1 MEGIRRTISGMTDP
15 IAERQ
20 ITTLV
25 NVLKLEAKR
34 GFNNSAVVDGGL
46 DAMLRN
52 LGRISGRIRN
62 LPPMNGRRYAMLSP
76 EERRAWATA
85 AYRGLHGN
93 RSHKSRSGPVV
104 ARPESPA
111 KDRSHSTTKDRSKPV
126 AKPAVGLDAP
136 IASLRFL
143 HRSAR
148 QAFETLGLQTLRD
161 VLWHFPLR
169 MIDYT
174 QQSNIIDLVAGDE
187 ATVVGDVVSADVN
200 RFGGGN
206 GYARVRIRDG
216 TGSLSITWFN
226 MPYMAT
232 RWQSGDRIVAS
243 GKVSEYQGRPTM
255 ENPEYDDVTRG
266 GRNNE
271 RGFVHAGALV
281 PVYPLSAGLNQRT
294 VRNGV
299 MQCLEKGLR
308 FIEEPLSDDV
318 LDEHQLMKLSDAI
331 EVMHRPL
338 SDRQR
343 WVATRRLAF
352 DEFLYNQIAAIRRRT
367 RWRSSV
373 AAMQLTP
380 DRELVEEFVSS
391 LGFELTSDQRE
402 SVETIL
408 SDIGSGYPMARLLQ
422 GEVGSGKTVVAIAA
436 MLSASG
442 ANGMQ
447 SAMMAPTEVLA
458 EQHFI
463 GMLEQLR
470 CQHALSVHGPVYESS
485 LHQVE
490 SRDRNLRVGLLTG
503 SLTPREKRTMHEM
516 CADGEVDLVVGTH
529 ALLSEGVDFENLA
542 LVVVDEQQRFGTEQ
556 RAVLTNRT
564 RCPHMLT
571 MSATPIPRTL
581 HMTMYGEMELST
593 LRAMPHGRKDIAT
606 RWVRMPFEIAEA
618 YATIRRE
625 VSAGR
630 QAFVVCPLIDPS
642 ENVSGASAVEEYE
655 RLRRDEFS
663 DLNVGLLH
671 GRMSLGEKQAVME
684 SFREREIDVLV
695 ATPVIEVGVDIPNAT
710 VMMIMTAEHFGM
722 SQLHQIRGRVGRGEH
737 KSVCVLVSD
746 AETEI
751 AQARLQAVV
760 ENSDGFELAQKDL
773 ELRGPGRNLAEV
785 QSGWSGWRFA
795 RFDDLELLGKARSVA
810 EQILEE
816 DFDLREP
823 KHRALRREA
832 VRMIG
837 SAVSRFS

>member
-1 MEGIRRTISGMTDP
+1 MNDP
-15 IAERQ
+15 VSERQ
-20 ITTLV
+20 TTTLI
-25 NVLKLEAKR
+25 NVLKLEAKH
-34 GFNNSAVVDGGL
+34 GFNNSAVVGGGL

-52 LGRISGRIRN
+52 LGRIAGRVQN
-62 LPPMNGRRYAMLSP
+62 LPPMDGRRYALLSP

-85 AYRGLHGN
+85 AYRTLN
-93 RSHKSRSGPVV
+93 PTRPRADRTDTPTAASESRSEDQRSR
-104 ARPESPA
+104 AKRERPRSP
-111 KDRSHSTTKDRSKPV
+111 

-136 IASLRFL
+136 VASLRFL
-143 HRSAR
+143 HQSAR
-148 QAFETLGLQTLRD
+148 NAFETLGLATLRD

-174 QQSNIIDLVAGDE
+174 KESNVVDLVAGEE
-187 ATVVGDVVSADVN
+187 ATVVGDVISADVH
-200 RFGGGN
+200 RFGGRN
-206 GYARVRIRDG
+206 GSARVRVKDG
-216 TGSLSITWFN
+216 TGALSITWFN
-226 MPYMAT
+226 MPYMAS
-232 RWQSGDRIVAS
+232 RWQSGDRIVVS
-243 GKVSEYQGRPTM
+243 GKVGEYNGRPTM
-255 ENPEYDDVTRG
+255 ENPEYDDITRG
-266 GRNNE
+266 GRENQ
-271 RGFVHAGALV
+271 RGFVHAGAIV

-299 MQCLEKGLR
+299 LQCLDKGLR

-318 LDEHQLMKLSDAI
+318 LAEHRLMKLSDAI
-331 EVMHRPL
+331 EGMHRPL
-338 SDRQR
+338 SERQR
-343 WVATRRLAF
+343 WDSMRRLAF

-373 AAMQLTP
+373 AAVQIEP
-380 DRELVEEFVSS
+380 DRELVSDFISS
-391 LGFELTSDQRE
+391 LGFELTADQLG
-402 SVETIL
+402 SVDTIL
-408 SDIGSGYPMARLLQ
+408 SDVGSGYPMARLLQ

-442 ANGMQ
+442 ANGAQ

-463 GMLEQLR
+463 GILEQLK
-470 CQHALSVHGPVYESS
+470 CQHALSLHGPVYESP
-485 LHQVE
+485 LHRIK

-503 SLTPREKRTMHEM
+503 SLTPREKRTMHSM

-529 ALLSEGVDFENLA
+529 ALLSEGVDFDELA

-564 RCPHMLT
+564 PRPHLLS

-593 LRAMPHGRKDIAT
+593 LRVMPHGRKDIETCWAQT
-606 RWVRMPFEIAEA
+606 AFEVSEA
-618 YATIRRE
+618 YATIRSE
-625 VSAGR
+625 VEMGR

-642 ENVSGASAVEEYE
+642 ESVAGASAVLEYE
-655 RLRRDEFS
+655 RLKRDEFP

-671 GRMSLGEKQAVME
+671 GRMNLAEKQSEME
-684 SFREREIDVLV
+684 SFRNREIDVLV

-737 KSVCVLVSD
+737 PGVCILVAD
-746 AETEI
+746 ADGDV

-760 ENSDGFELAQKDL
+760 DSSDGFELARRDL
-773 ELRGPGRNLAEV
+773 EIRGPGRNLAEV

-795 RFDDLELLGKARSVA
+795 RFDDLELLGKARGVA
-810 EQILEE
+810 EGILDA
-816 DFDLREP
+816 DFDLKRPEN
-823 KHRALRREA
+823 RVLRREA
-832 VRMIG
+832 IRTIG
-837 SAVSRFS
+837 GAVSRFS

>member
-1 MEGIRRTISGMTDP
+1 MTDP

-52 LGRISGRIRN
+52 LGRIAGRVRN
-62 LPPMNGRRYAMLSP
+62 LSPMDGRRYAVLSP
-76 EERRAWATA
+76 EERRAWAAA
-85 AYRGLHGN
+85 AYHGLHGN
-93 RSHKSRSGPVV
+93 RSHKSRSAAVV
-104 ARPESPA
+104 SRPEPLAKNRSP
-111 KDRSHSTTKDRSKPV
+111 KTTKDQPNPV
-126 AKPAVGLDAP
+126 AKPPVGLEAP
-136 IASLRFL
+136 VASLRFL

-174 QQSNIIDLVAGDE
+174 QQSNIIDLVAGEE
-187 ATVVGDVVSADVN
+187 ATVVGDVISSDVS
-200 RFGGGN
+200 RFAGRN
-206 GYARVRIRDG
+206 GLARVRIKDG
-216 TGSLSITWFN
+216 TGALSITWFN

-232 RWQSGDRIVAS
+232 RWQSGDRIVVS

-271 RGFVHAGALV
+271 RGLVHAGALV

-299 MQCLEKGLR
+299 MQCLDKGLR
-308 FIEEPLSDDV
+308 FVEEPLSDEV
-318 LDEHQLMKLSDAI
+318 LADHRLMGLSQAI

-343 WVATRRLAF
+343 WGAIRRLAF

-373 AAMQLTP
+373 AGVQLIP
-380 DRELVEEFVSS
+380 DRGLVDEFVSS

-463 GMLEQLR
+463 GVLEQLG

-485 LHQVE
+485 LHRVE

-503 SLTPREKRTMHEM
+503 SLTPREKRTMHAM

-542 LVVVDEQQRFGTEQ
+542 MVVVDEQQRFGTEQ
-556 RAVLTNRT
+556 RAVLTSRSP
-564 RCPHMLT
+564 RPHMLA

-593 LRAMPHGRKDIAT
+593 LRAMPHGRKDIET
-606 RWVRMPFEIAEA
+606 RWAQRPFEIAEA
-618 YATIRRE
+618 YTTIRSE

-642 ENVSGASAVEEYE
+642 ENVGGASTVEEHE
-655 RLRRDEFS
+655 RLRRDEFP

-671 GRMSLGEKQAVME
+671 GRMSLAEKQTVME

-695 ATPVIEVGVDIPNAT
+695 ATPVIEVGVDVPNAT

-737 KSVCVLVSD
+737 KSVCFLVSD

-760 ENSDGFELAQKDL
+760 ENLDGFELAQKDL
-773 ELRGPGRNLAEV
+773 EIRGPGRNLAEV

-810 EQILEE
+810 EQILKE

-823 KHRALRREA
+823 KHWVLRREA

-837 SAVSRFS
+837 VAVSRFS